1 MWNRIHG
8 YEFQGYALPADLQ
21 AWKASAT
28 KRTGSRLAEWKA
40 RLLQNFGDNG
50 VLGRRL
56 RFGQT
61 QDEAQAAISQMTA
74 TALKEEAEVASRDGT
89 LIGRLLHLGKSREA
103 KDSTVFLSGS
113 PLRPQV
119 GLGLCAGRRFTE
131 GDEITS
137 YVAPPLLTFFYL
149 EQLEGRDPSCA
160 DPLAPIDAPRG
171 STLAFYPPGEPA
183 PSK

>member
-8 YEFQGYALPADLQ
+8 YESQGYALPADLQ

-28 KRTGSRLAEWKA
+28 TRTGSRLAEWKA

-89 LIGRLLHLGKSREA
+89 LIGRLLHLGKSRKRRTA
-103 KDSTVFLSGS
+103 PCSCQGVPLGRRWVWGCARVAGSQRGIGS
-113 PLRPQV
+113 PLM
-119 GLGLCAGRRFTE
+119 
-131 GDEITS
+131 
-137 YVAPPLLTFFYL
+137 
-149 EQLEGRDPSCA
+149 
-160 DPLAPIDAPRG
+160 
-171 STLAFYPPGEPA
+171 
-183 PSK
+183 